1 MERQNGAQK
10 TKEEPRNYGY
20 YRSLTRKMVAT
31 ILLVSIAPLILI
43 SVSILHYL
51 EASYKEKV
59 QDYLQVLVKKHRG
72 QIDTFL
78 EQRLADIRVLTTS
91 YTIEQLSDEEFLE
104 KQLAKLHEAYT
115 HAFVD
120 LGVVNNR
127 GVQLAYAGPF
137 KLREA
142 DYSDATW
149 FKEAIKTDY
158 YISDV
163 FTGLRGTPHFIVSVR
178 RESKGQAWV
187 LRATVN
193 FEAFNSLVENI
204 RIGKTGC
211 AYILNS
217 KGDFQTQSQCPVAPS
232 PGLLR
237 DFLKADEMRSNRV
250 HVLERKNNFGEEV
263 LYVMAGLKGG
273 NWLLVYQQSA
283 GDAFSVIYRAR
294 TIATVIFGVALISIV
309 AVTFLI
315 SRNMVRRIAQA
326 DVQKELMNDQVIHAG
341 RLASIG
347 ELASG
352 IAHEINNPLA
362 IMMEEAG
369 WMEDLLEDE
378 EAKKLTSFDEIIRAI
393 NQIKKQGKRCKEI
406 TQKLLSFAR
415 RTDIEA
421 ESVQLND
428 IVEEV
433 IGLSEQRAKYGNVS
447 IAGHLSQS
455 LPMVT
460 VSSSEMVQ
468 VLLNLVN
475 NSLDAITPSGGVI
488 DIWTYSDG
496 DDVHLDLE
504 DNGPGIPEA
513 NLSRVFDPF
522 FTTKPVGKGTGLGL
536 SICYGIVQ
544 KMGGE
549 ISVTSTVGKGAA
561 FHIRI
566 PKTQADA
573 EEGNKGL
580 GDTGHN

>member
-1 MERQNGAQK
+1 MERQDRAKGPNK
-10 TKEEPRNYGY
+10 EPRSDGY
-20 YRSLTRKMVAT
+20 YKSLTRKMVAS
-31 ILLVSIAPLILI
+31 ILLVSITPLILI
-43 SVSILHYL
+43 SVSILYYL

-59 QDYLQVLVKKHRG
+59 EDYLQVLVKKHRG

-91 YTIEQLSDEEFLE
+91 YTIEQLSDEGFLE
-104 KQLAKLHEAYT
+104 KQLAKLHDAYT
-115 HAFVD
+115 HSFID
-120 LGVVNNR
+120 LGVVNDQ

-142 DYSDATW
+142 DYSNATW
-149 FKEAIKTDY
+149 FKEAINTDY

-163 FTGLRGTPHFIVSVR
+163 FTGLRGSPHFIVSVR
-178 RESKGQAWV
+178 QESKGHRWV

-193 FEAFNSLVENI
+193 FEAFNSLVQNI
-204 RIGKTGC
+204 RIGQTGC
-211 AYILNS
+211 AYILNT
-217 KGDFQTQSQCPVAPS
+217 KGDFQTQPQCPVVPS
-232 PGLLR
+232 SGLMR
-237 DFLKADEMRSNRV
+237 DFVQAEEMRSNRV
-250 HVLERKNNFGEEV
+250 HMLERKNDLGTEV
-263 LYVMAGLKGG
+263 LYVMAGLKGS

-283 GDAFSVIYRAR
+283 RDAFSVIYQAR

-326 DVQKELMNDQVIHAG
+326 DLQKELMNDQVIHAG

-347 ELASG
+347 ELAAG

-378 EAKKLTSFDEIIRAI
+378 EAKGLSPLDELIRAI
-393 NQIKKQGKRCKEI
+393 DQIRKQGRRCKEI

-415 RTDIEA
+415 RTDLEA

-433 IGLSEQRAKYGNVS
+433 ISLSEQRAKYGNVS
-447 IAGHLSQS
+447 IVPHLSQS
-455 LPMVT
+455 LPTVT
-460 VSSSEMVQ
+460 VSPTEMVQ

-475 NSLDAITPSGGVI
+475 NSLDAISSHGGVI
-488 DIWTYSDG
+488 DVWTHSAG

-536 SICYGIVQ
+536 SICYGIVK

-549 ISVTSTVGKGAA
+549 ITVTSTVGKGTA

-566 PKTQADA
+566 PRNQ
-573 EEGNKGL
+573 EEHRNGE
-580 GDTGHN
+580 